1 MSTIKTILEP
11 ERTIPVKDEVDIL
24 VVGGGPAGI
33 MAARAAAESGL
44 KVMLIESRGY
54 VGGNLT
60 LGLPIL
66 GYLGRKGNQVVE
78 GLPQMLIDRLR
89 ARGKASEHKPCKNH
103 VSLTIIDSE
112 EVKDVALEMLE
123 DVGVKILFYVFCSD
137 VIKEGNDVKGVI
149 IESKEGREAILAK
162 TVIDCTGDGDVAFR
176 AGVEC
181 HKGDADGGMQP
192 PTLMFCM
199 RGVNVQELRDAI
211 VNHPE
216 EFDMDVMPTEQFKSG
231 PFIVVGFRKKIEEAR
246 EKGYSIPVART
257 ILITGLA
264 DDEIWVNMSRV
275 CGVDS
280 TNPTSYTDGEITAR
294 MQNDEIERYLR
305 DFIPGFEHAWRDKV
319 AAFMGIRES
328 RVIKGKYVLT
338 ADDILSCRKFE
349 DAVGVARYPVDI
361 HHSHGDDCTMMWCPD
376 CYDLPYRMLV
386 PEKVEN
392 LLVAGRCA
400 SMTHE
405 AMASARVMSTCMVM
419 GEAAGRAAKIAVEE
433 GVPVSKV
440 NVEAV
445 REDLRE
451 NGAYLRD

>member
-11 ERTIPVKDEVDIL
+11 ERTIPVKNEVDIL

-54 VGGNLT
+54 LGGNLT

-211 VNHPE
+211 VNRPE
-216 EFDMDVMPTEQFKSG
+216 EFDMDVMPTEQFKNG

-349 DAVGVARYPVDI
+349 DAVGVASYPVDI